1 MDINVGK
8 KLGIKTVA
16 VLSGFQN
23 EEVLSTYNP
32 DYILKNITEFTS
44 SKVTEFN

>member
-1 MDINVGK
+1 MKESK
-8 KLGIKTVA
+8 KLGINTVA

-32 DYILKNITEFTS
+32 DYILKNITEPQY
-44 SKVTEFN
+44 VTPGMK